1 MLTFAGRKS
10 KTSLT
15 VEARKFKN
23 RREQADYYAQLRG
36 WKPLTEEDRAAI
48 DDAVRMVTNLK
59 PKMDNALPNA
69 QYAQLT
75 DADFP
80 EVSVEEY
87 DSFVKRQ
94 SGRIIKGLEKWL

>member
-1 MLTFAGRKS
+1 M
-10 KTSLT
+10 
-15 VEARKFKN
+15 EARKFKN
-23 RREQADYYAQLRG
+23 RLEELRWKDAQQG
-36 WKPLTEEDRAAI
+36 WGPLTDEEKAAI

-69 QYAQLT
+69 QYAPLT